1 MPITSARRAL
11 GLAAALWIAGLPGAT
26 RAGEA
31 VAAALTAQDIV
42 GTYRGELWS
51 DGVMRDAT
59 TRFYLDSEGRLTG
72 AYDYDEDGTTQAGIL
87 IKPQISTS
95 GEVTFIWQDKFGFGT
110 LTISFFKDFSQF
122 AGMWSTLEDGA
133 DAFPWFGKRAK

>member
-1 MPITSARRAL
+1 VPIISARKAL
-11 GLAAALWIAGLPGAT
+11 GLVVALWIAGLAGAT
-26 RAGEA
+26 QVGEA
-31 VAAALTAQDIV
+31 AAGALTAQDIV

-51 DGVMRDAT
+51 DGAMRDAT
-59 TRFYLDSEGRLTG
+59 TTFYLDSEGRLAG
-72 AYDYDEDGTTQAGIL
+72 AYDYDEDGTTQTGNL
-87 IKPQISTS
+87 IKPEISTS

-133 DAFPWFGKRAK
+133 DAFPWFGKRVK